1 MRFDK
6 IFIMSRRWTSCLP
19 GRCLHPPSLSSLRPV
34 SVIQHP
40 DCLRSS
46 MPGHAHNT
54 IHDGVIIPEKV
65 CHPTPETLAPVNT
78 IQFIFS
84 LGFRWAAI
92 STHTISHFSP
102 VLFSRGHLIS
112 SNLWLCGEKCHQV
125 TQETRTET
133 KAPPDPPHWCVIS
146 WRMFDMIHD
155 SLVFVISDPLIL
167 TFSVCSGTGG
177 PPTSGC
183 TSWCWAT
190 PPPGP
195 RASAS
200 AGWRPTRRPAAPPS
214 SARLGARARVCSPSP
229 TPPSPGTASPSVNRQ
244 GPATHSLLVS
254 QVHDSR
260 ARVSF

>member
-1 MRFDK
+1 
-6 IFIMSRRWTSCLP
+6 MSGDRL
-19 GRCLHPPSLSSLRPV
+19 SL
-34 SVIQHP
+34 Q
-40 DCLRSS
+40 
-46 MPGHAHNT
+46 
-54 IHDGVIIPEKV
+54 
-65 CHPTPETLAPVNT
+65 
-78 IQFIFS
+78 
-84 LGFRWAAI
+84 
-92 STHTISHFSP
+92 TISFFSCP
-102 VLFSRGHLIS
+102 VFSRS

-146 WRMFDMIHD
+146 WRMCDVWYD
-155 SLVFVISDPLIL
+155 SCLARVVISDPLIL
-167 TFSVCSGTGG
+167 TFSVASGTGG

-214 SARLGARARVCSPSP
+214 SARLGARARGCSPSP
-229 TPPSPGTASPSVNRQ
+229 TPPSPGTASPSASRP
-244 GPATHSLLVS
+244 GPATHSQSVS

-260 ARVSF
+260 AREEFYYPSKIPFQIILLQ

>member
-1 MRFDK
+1 MCIHSSESTCPNWNRLPHVWALLSYKRILSFWDLTK
-6 IFIMSRRWTSCLP
+6 YSSSISRRWTSCLP
-19 GRCLHPPSLSSLRPV
+19 GRRLHPPSLSSLRPV

-92 STHTISHFSP
+92 NYLYKLSHFSP

-146 WRMFDMIHD
+146 WRMCDVWYD
-155 SLVFVISDPLIL
+155 S
-167 TFSVCSGTGG
+167 C
-177 PPTSGC
+177 
-183 TSWCWAT
+183 
-190 PPPGP
+190 
-195 RASAS
+195 
-200 AGWRPTRRPAAPPS
+200 
-214 SARLGARARVCSPSP
+214 
-229 TPPSPGTASPSVNRQ
+229 
-244 GPATHSLLVS
+244 LVS
-254 QVHDSR
+254 S
-260 ARVSF
+260 SLIPWS